1 MTTNSLFASHAQF
14 VDEQGRL
21 RPEALR
27 ALEAIWRRTGGFAG
41 LTAADIP
48 IVDAAGDFTATE
60 VEGALAELQADA
72 EADAAALAAHLVD
85 AVDAHDASA
94 ISFTPVGTI
103 AATDTQTA
111 VAEVATDA
119 AAALSAH
126 EAAADPHPGYLTPAE
141 GNAAYQPLDADLTTY
156 AANVTA
162 GLWAYTG
169 AGTGAARTIT
179 GTAGEI
185 SVANGAGT
193 AGNPTISLPSP
204 MTFTGKVVNGGFFN
218 GLQQW
223 GVANIG
229 VGAFDMRHVH
239 NGTLTGNVT
248 LSFDLNDASRGFDM
262 LGNLTVSAAADVSG
276 TNTGD
281 ETLSSIGTKLDSAA
295 AKNPVVDADTFII
308 LDSADGDAVKQFS
321 WLNLKAT
328 AKTYFDTLYQPLAAA
343 LTSWASVVRAAGFDT
358 WAATPSSA
366 NLRSLVTDESGT
378 GALLFQ
384 SGDLGT
390 PTAGVATNLTGT
402 AASLTAGIASTVS
415 VADEASDTTC
425 FPLFGT
431 AATGNLQ
438 PKTNANITFNSSTG
452 VFTSA
457 SLVATTADI
466 NGGTVDN
473 ATIGATTATTGR
485 FTTIESTG
493 NVGFGSA
500 PSSLNNLSVTGSLTG
515 GTSSNGMR
523 NIPVVQSGV
532 TTLAQY
538 FVTNGSTAAA
548 SFTCAALHHYVA
560 IQGTIGA
567 SSTVTVQRGFLADST
582 LTGATTNYGFVGN
595 IAASGTSRYNFYAGG
610 TAPNH
615 FTGNTTFGAKFGYGV
630 TAGVGGTVTQ
640 ATNKST
646 GVTLNTATGEIT
658 MNGAA
663 LAAATI
669 VSFTMTNS
677 TIEAADVLIL
687 NHVTTGTRGAYSLNA
702 QCAAGSAI
710 IYVRNN
716 TAGSLSEAIVIRFA
730 AVRGATA

>member
-1 MTTNSLFASHAQF
+1 MRLKQAQERASPSLTWALLSEEPEKIVANMEVLADGTNWDPASIGVPAKYRRNPGNTAW
-14 VDEQGRL
+14 DL
-21 RPEALR
+21 IEA
-27 ALEAIWRRTGGFAG
+27 T
-41 LTAADIP
+41 
-48 IVDAAGDFTATE
+48 VVAAG
-60 VEGALAELQADA
+60 
-72 EADAAALAAHLVD
+72 LAAHLAD
-85 AVDAHDASA
+85 TSDAHDASA
-94 ISFTPVGTI
+94 ISFSPTGGL
-103 AATDTQTA
+103 AATDVQAMGAELDAEKQPIDATLTALAGLDATAGVVVQTA
-111 VAEVATDA
+111 
-119 AAALSAH
+119 
-126 EAAADPHPGYLTPAE
+126 ADTF
-141 GNAAYQPLDADLTTY
+141 TK
-156 AANVTA
+156 
-162 GLWAYTG
+162 
-169 AGTGAARTIT
+169 RTIT

-185 SVANGAGT
+185 TVTNGSGAAG
-193 AGNPTISLPSP
+193 APTISLPSP
-204 MTFTGKVVNGGFFN
+204 MTFTGKVINGGFHN
-218 GLQQW
+218 QVEQLGLLNQD
-223 GVANIG
+223 VAGFDLALVYNSPTAAANRSL
-229 VGAFDMRHVH
+229 AFDV
-239 NGTLTGNVT
+239 NN
-248 LSFDLNDASRGFDM
+248 ASRGIN
-262 LGNLTVSAAADVSG
+262 LSGNLVVSAAATISN

-281 ETLSSIGTKLDSAA
+281 ETLSTIGTKLASAA
-295 AKNPVVDADTFII
+295 AKATAVDADVAII
-308 LDSADGDAVKQFS
+308 LDSADSDAPKKWSF
-321 WLNLKAT
+321 LNIKANLKS
-328 AKTYFDTLYQPLAAA
+328 YFDTLYQALDAD
-343 LTSWASVVRAAGFDT
+343 LTSWAGVTRAAGFDT
-358 WAATPSSA
+358 FAATPTSA
-366 NLRSLVTDESGT
+366 NLRTLLTDESGT
-378 GALLFQ
+378 GAAYFQ
-384 SGDLGT
+384 GGDLGT
-390 PTAGVATNLTGT
+390 PSAGVLTNATGT
-402 AASLTAGIASTVS
+402 ASGLTAGIASTVS
-415 VADEASDTTC
+415 IANEAADTTC

-431 AATGNLQ
+431 AASGDLQ
-438 PKTNANITFNSSTG
+438 PKTNANITFNASTG

-485 FTTIESTG
+485 FTTVETTG

-500 PSSLNNLSVTGSLTG
+500 PSASFNLSVTGSLTG
-515 GTSSNGMR
+515 AASASGMR

-532 TTLAQY
+532 TGTAQY
-538 FVTNGSTAAA
+538 FVTNGGTAAA
-548 SFTCAALHHYVA
+548 AFTCSSLHHYVA

-567 SSTVTVQRGFLADST
+567 GSTVTTQRGFLADST

-687 NHVTTGTRGAYSLNA
+687 NHVTTGTRGAYTLNA